1 MLQRGHQALPVP
13 VFVLEIWGT
22 GRYKGCQNMPL
33 QAYED
38 DVEGDVLWGLKK
50 QRTSFNAPTGPP
62 VPAVR
67 QTDVITFGM
76 PSLLP

>member
-38 DVEGDVLWGLKK
+38 DVDDDVL
-50 QRTSFNAPTGPP
+50 
-62 VPAVR
+62 
-67 QTDVITFGM
+67 
-76 PSLLP
+76 